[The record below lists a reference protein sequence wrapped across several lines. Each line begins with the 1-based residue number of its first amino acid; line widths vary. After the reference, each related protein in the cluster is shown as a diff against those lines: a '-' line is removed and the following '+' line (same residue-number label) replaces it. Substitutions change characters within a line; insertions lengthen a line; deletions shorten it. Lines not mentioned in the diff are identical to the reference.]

1 MVPSQHANTQGKT
14 YQEKGK
20 VLLKGWPV
28 VQGSQADCANGRRW
42 EGLIKQGPYQEDN
55 FLDTADGT
63 TGSEGFSRLA
73 QKEPLNG
80 FRKL

>member
-1 MVPSQHANTQGKT
+1 MNQQS
-14 YQEKGK
+14 YQKIRVGERWG
-20 VLLKGWPV
+20 VELKHGW
-28 VQGSQADCANGRRW
+28 
-42 EGLIKQGPYQEDN
+42 LKQGPYQEDN